1 MRTVTWKLVILLACA
16 AAAFGPAAIGSQAA
30 PGTDIFLADLDL
42 TSSPPTV
49 GPPRNLTDRAG
60 YDNQPHFE
68 PEGGGLLYT
77 SQRDEQ
83 TDIFRVDL
91 SSGTH
96 TQITATPESEYSPNV
111 VWPNHDEMS
120 VVRVESDGSQR
131 LWAFQRDGTAPR
143 LILPDVAPVGYHSW
157 NRYGSLILF
166 ILGEP
171 PTVQL
176 ANLYDDTTR
185 TIAQDV
191 GRSLQARHDPDFFS
205 FLHRDGDRW
214 QIRLVDPSNGAIF
227 ELVEALPG
235 SEDLAWTPDGR
246 LLMAAGSQLFI
257 RDPFKDDDWVLA
269 ADLSAVRITSIT
281 RLAVSPSGDQLALV
295 AGDTDG

>member
-1 MRTVTWKLVILLACA
+1 MRTVTSKLVMLLACA
-16 AAAFGPAAIGSQAA
+16 AAAFAPAAIGSQAA

-42 TSSPPTV
+42 VTSPPTV
-49 GPPRNLTDRAG
+49 GPPRNLTNRLG

-68 PEGGGLLYT
+68 PEGSGLLYT
-77 SQRDEQ
+77 SQRGEQ

-91 SSGTH
+91 PSGEH
-96 TQITATPESEYSPNV
+96 SQITATAESEYSASV
-111 VWPNHDEMS
+111 VWPDHEEMS

-131 LWAFQRDGTAPR
+131 LWAFQRDGTSPR
-143 LILPDVAPVGYHSW
+143 LILPDVAPVGYHAW

-176 ANLYDDTTR
+176 ANLYDDSTR
-185 TIAQDV
+185 TVAQDV

-205 FLHRDGDRW
+205 FLHRDGDHW
-214 QIRLVDPSNGAIF
+214 EIRLVDPGNGAMF

-246 LLMAAGSQLFI
+246 MLMAAGSRLFI
-257 RDPFKDDDWVLA
+257 RDPFKDDDWMPA
-269 ADLSAVRITSIT
+269 ADLSAAGLTSIT

-295 AGDTDG
+295 AEDTHD